1 LKRIYDVASRG
12 DARDESY
19 YSALEDLLKEYAEST
34 NKKNIHIT
42 TLPKKTEAG
51 NPDFRIWDGKQ
62 HIVGYIE
69 AKAPTIEHLDQIE
82 TSKQLKRY
90 LHTFPNLILTN
101 FFEFRFYRN
110 GILTDKVLIARPFI
124 IHKLKTI
131 PPIEKKDEFLKL
143 LEKFFSFSLPKVY
156 VAKALAIELAKR
168 TRFLRDEVIT
178 QELKEEATQEKGF
191 ISGFYDAFKQYL
203 ISGLT
208 KDGFADLYSQTITYG
223 LFAART
229 RSENGFNRK
238 LAYDNIPRTI
248 GILRDVFR
256 FISLEDIPQQ
266 MEWIIDDIS
275 EVLAVTDVK
284 NILHKYFHEGKG
296 KDPVVHF
303 YETFLAEY
311 DPKARE
317 KRGVY
322 YTPEP
327 VVSYIVRSLHHI
339 LKKYFDR
346 RDGFVSETVT
356 VLDPAAGTLTFLA
369 EVAKLAIEE
378 FVSKYG
384 DGGKETFIKE
394 HILKNFYAFEL
405 MMAPYAV
412 GHLKMSFLLEELGYK
427 LQKDDRFKL
436 YLTNTLEMEELAQTE
451 LPGMASLSEESYLAG
466 KIKKKTPILVILGNP
481 PYSGHSANVSEK
493 YIIIKTKNGKEKR
506 RKIKTWIGNLIEDYK
521 LIDGKPLG
529 EKNPKWLQDDYVK
542 FIRFAQWKIDQAGEG
557 ILGFITNH
565 SYLDNPTFRGMRQ
578 SLLNSFHEIYILNLH
593 GNTLK
598 KEKCPNGSKDQNVF
612 DIRQGVAIALFI
624 KKQEK
629 KEELLHPMLR
639 PPPQRGIFDKKET
652 KVKPKKHK
660 CNVYHAEI
668 WGMRQYKYDWL
679 LKKDIKITKWKK
691 LSPKPE
697 FYFFIPKSE
706 RLLKTYNKYPK
717 INEIFPLNSVGIVTA
732 RDSFVIDCDKE
743 ALKRR
748 IRMFRN
754 EKTPDKLIRQTYHL
768 KDKANWKLKTAREG
782 LRKDKNWEDSIKEIL
797 YRPFDIQWIFYHDE
811 VIESSR
817 REVMCHMMQENLGLC
832 VGRAGQVVGIE
843 KPWNVVFISQNIVD
857 LNLFYRGG
865 ELFFPLY
872 LYQVKNNPGKRH
884 SDNVVMLFEPK
895 ADYESKRPNLSPAL
909 IEQLS
914 ESYKKTPT
922 PEQILFYIYAVLYSD
937 IYRAKYAGFLKTDF
951 PRIPFTESYKIF
963 SKMAKYGEKLVAL
976 HLLRLEELQPPI
988 IKFQGK
994 PTCAADA
1001 AGRGNKKVEKVR
1013 YEKERIYVNKDQYF
1027 ERIKQEIWEYQIGG
1041 YQVCAKW
1048 LKDRKGRPLSL
1059 DDIKHYCNI
1068 VTALKKTIETQKAI
1082 DKIYLDVEK
1091 SVVEFET

>member
-1 LKRIYDVASRG
+1 MLKSYLKRIYDVASRG
-12 DARDESY
+12 DAREESY

-101 FFEFRFYRN
+101 FFEFRLYRN

-131 PPIEKKDEFLKL
+131 PPVEKKDGFLKL

-156 VAKALAIELAKR
+156 DAKNLAIELAKR
-168 TRFLRDEVIT
+168 TRFLRDEVVT
-178 QELKEEATQEKGF
+178 QELKEERDEGKGF
-191 ISGFYDAFKQYL
+191 ITGFYNIFKQCL

-248 GILRDVFR
+248 GILKDVFR
-256 FISLEDIPQQ
+256 FISLEDISQQ

-339 LKKYFDR
+339 LKEHFNRK
-346 RDGFVSETVT
+346 DGFASETVT

-369 EVAKLAIEE
+369 EAAKLAVDE

-384 DGGKETFIKE
+384 DGGKETFLKE

-451 LPGMASLSEESYLAG
+451 LPGMASLSEESHLAG
-466 KIKKKTPILVILGNP
+466 KVKKKTPILVILGNP
-481 PYSGHSANVSEK
+481 PYSGISANMNPWIDK
-493 YIIIKTKNGKEKR
+493 LLKED
-506 RKIKTWIGNLIEDYK
+506 GEGLQSYYK
-521 LIDGKPLG
+521 VDGKPLG
-529 EKNPKWLQDDYVK
+529 ERKLWLQDDYVK
-542 FIRFAQWKIDQAGEG
+542 FIRFAQWKIEQTGEG
-557 ILGFITNH
+557 ILGIITNH

-578 SLLNSFHEIYILNLH
+578 SLMNSFNEIYILDLH

-598 KEKCPNGSKDQNVF
+598 KEKCPDGSKDENVF
-612 DIRQGVAIALFI
+612 DIMQGVSIALFI
-624 KKQEK
+624 KKKDVK
-629 KEELLHPMLR
+629 K
-639 PPPQRGIFDKKET
+639 KC
-652 KVKPKKHK
+652 KVH
-660 CNVYHAEI
+660 HSEI
-668 WGMRQYKYDWL
+668 WGLRENKYEWL
-679 LKKDIKITKWKK
+679 FRKNIEITKWKK
-691 LSPKPE
+691 LSPSKPY
-697 FYFFIPKSE
+697 YFFIPRKE
-706 RLLKTYNKYPK
+706 KGRRTYEKYWK
-717 INEIFPLNSVGIVTA
+717 VTDIFPVNCVGIVTA
-732 RDSFVIDCDKE
+732 RDKFAIDFDKDV
-743 ALKRR
+743 LKRR
-748 IRMFRN
+748 IEMFRN
-754 EKTPDKLIRQTYHL
+754 LSLPDEFIKKTYPL
-768 KDKANWKLKTAREG
+768 KDTSTFKFTKSRETLSKDENWGKYFTK
-782 LRKDKNWEDSIKEIL
+782 IL
-797 YRPFDIQWIFYHDE
+797 YRPFDKRNIYYTKI
-811 VIESSR
+811 VIER
-817 REVMCHMMQENLGLC
+817 PLLEVMHHMMHENLGL
-832 VGRAGQVVGIE
+832 VGMRQYAYDVTSYNYVFVTNSITE
-843 KPWNVVFISQNIVD
+843 SRIFISN
-857 LNLFYRGG
+857 RGIAS
-865 ELFFPLY
+865 LFPLY
-872 LYQVKNNPGKRH
+872 LYPQKGNSGKRH

-895 ADYESKRPNLSPAL
+895 ADYGSRKPNLSPAL
-909 IEQLS
+909 IEQLTKN
-914 ESYKKTPT
+914 YKKTPT

-937 IYRAKYAGFLKTDF
+937 IYRAKYAEFLKIDF

-963 SKMAKYGEKLVAL
+963 SKMAKYGERLVAL

-994 PTCAADA
+994 PTCTADA

-1013 YEKERIYVNKDQYF
+1013 YEKERVYVNKDQYF

-1041 YQVCAKW
+1041 YQVCYKW

-1082 DKIYLDVEK
+1082 DKIYPEVEK
-1091 SVVEFET
+1091 SILEFGK